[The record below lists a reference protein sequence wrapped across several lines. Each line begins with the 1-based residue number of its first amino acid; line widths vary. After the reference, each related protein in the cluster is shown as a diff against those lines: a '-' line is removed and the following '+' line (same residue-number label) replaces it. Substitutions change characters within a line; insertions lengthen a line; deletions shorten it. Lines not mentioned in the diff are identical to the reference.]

1 MSSWH
6 LAWPMPSK
14 HECVCEW
21 VNEICSV
28 KVPVKEWAED
38 YKGAIVDY
46 SQAILLRVDYY
57 KAYNNRG
64 FAKLLLEDYS
74 GAIADFTSTIKYDNY
89 NTEFSSMA
97 LGNRGVSKLA
107 IGQDGCADMKK
118 AIELGNKNIVE
129 TYITYC
135 K

>member
-1 MSSWH
+1 MEEIIKTIENQTDKKKRHYLKIDNNSHSMVI
-6 LAWPMPSK
+6 AFNAFEINKSK
-14 HECVCEW
+14 VAMETNC
-21 VNEICSV
+21 IGI
-28 KVPVKEWAED
+28 KD
-38 YKGAIVDY
+38 
-46 SQAILLRVDYY
+46 
-57 KAYNNRG
+57 
-64 FAKLLLEDYS
+64 
-74 GAIADFTSTIKYDNY
+74 IKYDNY